1 MRHAARMT
9 VAPAVSGAIVSD
21 AVAPIGTTSGSY
33 VTAVVMMMMML
44 MGPPTDC
51 RCHSAPR

>member
-33 VTAVVMMMMML
+33 VTAGVMMMMML

-51 RCHSAPR
+51 RGHSAPR